1 MEFLLKL
8 EKLLEDRKINLPGN
22 SYTATLFKLGVDR
35 ILKKIAEESGEVL
48 IAAKNDSREEIIHE
62 VADLIFHLQVLL
74 VYKNISIQEIIEKL
88 ESRHSST

>member
-8 EKLLEDRKINLPGN
+8 EKLLEERKINLPNN

-48 IAAKNDSREEIIHE
+48 IAGKNDSREEIIHE

-88 ESRHSST
+88 ESRHSSR

>member
-8 EKLLEDRKINLPGN
+8 EKLLEERKTNLPDN
-22 SYTATLFKLGVDR
+22 SYTAALFKLGVDR

-74 VYKNISIQEIIEKL
+74 VYKNIPIQEIIEKL
-88 ESRHSST
+88 ESRHSSR